1 MRPTACSGWETC
13 INNIMSTNAKKPILA
28 WALYDWA
35 NSAFATTVLAAFFP
49 VFFKSYWSAGRD
61 VTESTFQLGL
71 ANSLSSLIVV
81 LLAPLLGAIADQGG
95 TRRKFLFAFAFLGV
109 LATGCLYLVAEG
121 AWELAVVVYVLAAIG
136 FSGGN
141 TFYDALLVEVAG
153 RDKSDSV
160 SALGYSLGYL
170 GGGLLF
176 AVNVA
181 MVLHPTTF
189 GLADASAAVRVSFL
203 LVALWWAGFS
213 LPLFLWVEESR
224 PRTRRGWSAVLAGYR
239 QLISTGR
246 AIRQLR
252 PTFVFLIGYWLYI
265 DGVDTIIRMAID
277 YGLSLGLAT
286 DDLLLALGIT
296 QFVGFP
302 AAIAFGWL
310 GERVGTRKGIF
321 IGLAVYVAATVWGYF
336 LDAVWEFYALAIA
349 VGLVQGGVQALSRS
363 LYSRLIPRDRAAEFF
378 GFYNMLGKFA
388 AVIGPVLVGWIGVL
402 TGSPR
407 VGILSIVVLFVAGG
421 ACLFFVDEK
430 QGTAAARALETP

>member
-1 MRPTACSGWETC
+1 M
-13 INNIMSTNAKKPILA
+13 
-28 WALYDWA
+28 
-35 NSAFATTVLAAFFP
+35 
-49 VFFKSYWSAGRD
+49 
-61 VTESTFQLGL
+61 
-71 ANSLSSLIVV
+71 
-81 LLAPLLGAIADQGG
+81 
-95 TRRKFLFAFAFLGV
+95 
-109 LATGCLYLVAEG
+109 VAQG

-141 TFYDALLVEVAG
+141 TFYDALIVEVVG

-176 AVNVA
+176 ALNVV

-189 GLADASAAVRVSFL
+189 GLADASEAVRVCFL
-203 LVALWWAGFS
+203 LVAIWWAGFS
-213 LPLFLWVEESR
+213 LPLFFVGRGIAARARPSR
-224 PRTRRGWSAVLAGYR
+224 LERNLGWL
-239 QLISTGR
+239 STAPLDGR
-246 AIRQLR
+246 DIRQLR
-252 PTFVFLIGYWLYI
+252 TTFVFLIGYWLYI
-265 DGVDTIIRMAID
+265 DGVDTIVRMAID
-277 YGLSLGLAT
+277 YGLSLGFAT
-286 DDLLLALGIT
+286 NDLLIALGIT

-310 GERVGTRKGIF
+310 GERIGTRKGIF
-321 IGLAVYVAATVWGYF
+321 IGLTVYVAATVWGYF
-336 LDAVWEFYALAIA
+336 LDAVWEFYALAVT

-421 ACLFFVDEK
+421 ICLYFVDEER
-430 QGTAAARALETP
+430 GTAAARALEGT